1 MDNYVKR
8 TNTNAERQAM
18 SQEPELR
25 LVDAI
30 DILEEQQCGISNL
43 VTALNYRISGEEPKE
58 NIGIDALSYVE
69 RMKRLIKYNEDIL
82 FSLSNFNALF

>member
-1 MDNYVKR
+1 MNGCVKT
-8 TNTNAERQAM
+8 TNTKVNTKVE
-18 SQEPELR
+18 EPELR

-58 NIGIDALSYVE
+58 NIGMEAFSYVE